1 MTDTAEQTLALAC
14 PRLEDRDESMPHLL
28 RQVIILSLPV
38 MVEHIL
44 HMAVSITDTYMANHL
59 KSKAADAA
67 AAVGSISYFLWFI
80 GLLVTSIGTG
90 STAIIARAK
99 GARHKSLANSVCGQ
113 SATTAVI
120 LGIVVG
126 ILIYVF
132 ADPLITLTGLR
143 GEAPAFALTYLRM
156 LAISIPFST
165 LMFVANSCLRGA
177 GDTLT
182 PAISMVIVDL
192 VNIFFTYS
200 LTVGAWGM
208 PALGF
213 NGIAIG
219 TVIAYIV
226 GGLIQAAV
234 LVRGIGGIRLHL
246 HRLRPHWT
254 TLKRI
259 FRIGIPS
266 GFEGL
271 LIWTAQFVVLHVI
284 NGLDATNRIPT
295 AHSNAVRIEG
305 LSYMVCFGIAMAAA
319 TLVGQS
325 LGAKRPDRARKCAN
339 ACYILG
345 GGIMTCCSILF
356 IVFGR
361 AMARFIS
368 ADPIVVDLTAQC
380 LFITAFCQPGFAA
393 AIIYSGALRGA
404 GDTMMVMVLN
414 LISIFAV
421 RLAGVLFVAWVLHLG
436 LAAIWIV
443 LCVELLV
450 RGLLMYGRF
459 LHGGWAKVKV

>member
-1 MTDTAEQTLALAC
+1 MTDTAEQPLVLDYA
-14 PRLEDRDESMPHLL
+14 RLDGRDESMAQLL
-28 RQVIILSLPV
+28 RQVVVLSLPV
-38 MVEHIL
+38 MVEHVL
-44 HMAVSITDTYMANHL
+44 HLAVGLTDTYMANHL
-59 KSKAADAA
+59 QTKAADGA

-90 STAIIARAK
+90 ATAIIARAK

-113 SATTAVI
+113 SATTAI
-120 LGIVVG
+120 LLGLLLG
-126 ILIYVF
+126 ILIFVF

-143 GEAPAFALTYLRM
+143 GEAPAFALSYLRM
-156 LAISIPFST
+156 LAFSIPFST

-182 PAISMVIVDL
+182 PAISMVVVDI

-200 LTVGAWGM
+200 LTVGACGL
-208 PALGF
+208 PAMGF

-219 TVIAYIV
+219 TIIAYIT
-226 GGLIQAAV
+226 GGMLQAAV
-234 LVRGIGGIRLHL
+234 LISGIGGIRLHL

-266 GFEGL
+266 GCEGL
-271 LIWTAQFVVLHVI
+271 LIWTAQFVVIHVI
-284 NGLDATNRIPT
+284 NRLDASNRVPT
-295 AHSNAVRIEG
+295 AHTNAVRIEG

-325 LGAKRPDRARKCAN
+325 LGAKRPDRARRCAN
-339 ACYILG
+339 ACYLLG
-345 GGIMTCCSILF
+345 GGIMTFCSVLF
-356 IVFGR
+356 IALGR
-361 AMARFIS
+361 PMARFMS
-368 ADPIVVDLTAQC
+368 TDPLIIDLTAQC

-393 AIIYSGALRGA
+393 AIIFSGALRGA
-404 GDTMMVMVLN
+404 GDTLMVMVLN
-414 LISIFAV
+414 LISIFAI
-421 RLAGVLFVAWVLHLG
+421 RLAGVLIVAHGLGLG

-443 LCVELLV
+443 LAAELFI
-450 RGLLMYGRF
+450 RGVLLYARF
-459 LHGGWAKVKV
+459 LQGGWVKVKV